1 MRAIGIKENIDGITA
16 LDIPE
21 PEIESAKQVKVE
33 IIEAALDGTDRAM
46 VKNKLVDPPPG
57 EDKLVLGHEAVGRVI
72 GVGDDVKRL
81 KVGDIVVPTAR
92 RGCNQCSSC
101 LHGMSDMCS
110 TGLYT
115 ERGIHKLHG
124 FFTEFI
130 VEEEEYLVS
139 VPEGISHLAV
149 LTEPLSIGEKA
160 LEQIQYVGGRLPWA
174 CAHPDHRFSE
184 PGWGGCKKAL
194 IVGAG
199 PLGFLAA
206 ALLLVEGVETYVAV
220 NRGDDNLKVKYL
232 KEMRA
237 HVIDTRDSDMKKVK
251 DQTGT
256 LDVIIEATGAAQLA
270 MDLIGGLGR
279 NGIYVFTGIPR
290 GDRQVCLDG
299 DMLLRQV
306 VRFNQVIIGSVNSN
320 HTHFESAIKHLGYM
334 QETFGPVI
342 DKVITDRFPMDDFK
356 EAFSLNDPNMIKVV
370 LEIGKW

>member
-1 MRAIGIKENIDGITA
+1 MKAIGIKENIEGITA
-16 LDIPE
+16 LEIPE
-21 PEIESAKQVKVE
+21 PEIETGNQAKVE
-33 IIEAALDGTDRAM
+33 IIEAALDGTDRAII
-46 VKNKLVDPPPG
+46 KNKLIDPPLG

-72 GVGDDVKRL
+72 QVGSDIKRL

-110 TGLYT
+110 TGLYK

-124 FFTEFI
+124 FFTEYI
-130 VEEEEYLVS
+130 VEEDEYLVL
-139 VPEGISHLAV
+139 VPEGIKHLAV

-160 LEQIQYVGGRLPWA
+160 LEQIQHVQARLPWA
-174 CAHPDHRFSE
+174 CSHPDHRFEE

-194 IVGAG
+194 VVGAG

-206 ALLLVEGVETYVAV
+206 ALLVVEGVETYVAV
-220 NRGDDNLKVKYL
+220 NRGEDSIKVKYL

-237 HVIDTRDSDMKKVK
+237 HVIDSRDSDMKKVI

-270 MDLIGGLGR
+270 MDLVGGLGR

-290 GDRQVCLDG
+290 GSRQVCLDG
-299 DMLLRQV
+299 DMLLRQI
-306 VRFNQVIIGSVNSN
+306 VRYNQVIIGSVNSN
-320 HTHFESAIKHLGYM
+320 HTHFESALKHLGSM

-356 EAFSLNDPNMIKVV
+356 EAFSLKDPDMIKVV